1 MPQSHQNQVYA
12 LDALMESDII
22 QTSAINNYLQYLK
35 NVLGAVRFIFDH
47 NWLIKKALVPTGCAK
62 GKINGII

>member
-1 MPQSHQNQVYA
+1 
-12 LDALMESDII
+12 MESDII